1 MPSLGVIVRSS
12 LFAAL
17 VVVITPPYALLAW
30 LVAPLPAR
38 ARYRIVTSW
47 SHLVVALARSICR
60 IRYRVEGHAAPPGG
74 PYIVLAK
81 HQSAWETL
89 AFQVLFPPQVLV
101 LKRGLLWVPFF
112 GWGLATLS
120 PITVKRGAPARTLR
134 RLLEQ
139 GRNRLAQGFWVI
151 VFPEGT
157 RVRPGERRR
166 FQAGGA
172 WLACRTNV
180 PVIPVAHNAGE
191 LWPKNGFLKYPG
203 TITVSIGAPI
213 APAGRSPDELNAAVE
228 RWIEQEMARIGA
240 QARAPRSRRRPARAS
255 AEIR

>member
-1 MPSLGVIVRSS
+1 MANLAVFIRSS
-12 LFAAL
+12 LFSLAVIA
-17 VVVITPPYALLAW
+17 ITPPYALVAL
-30 LVAPLPAR
+30 LVIPLPAR

-47 SHLVVALARSICR
+47 SHVVIALARAICG
-60 IRYRVEGHAAPPGG
+60 IRYRIEGRVQRASG

-120 PITVKRGAPARTLR
+120 PITVKRGARSQSLR

-139 GRNRLAQGFWVI
+139 GKDRLRQGFWVVI
-151 VFPEGT
+151 FPEGT
-157 RVRPGERRR
+157 RVPPGKRVR
-166 FQAGGA
+166 FQPGGA
-172 WLACRTNV
+172 WLACRTEV
-180 PVIPVAHNAGE
+180 PVIPVAHNAGA

-203 TITVSIGAPI
+203 TVTVSIGAPV
-213 APAGRSPDELNAAVE
+213 ATAGRKPEELNREIEA
-228 RWIEQEMARIGA
+228 WIEREVARIGHLAERGGEDRAARSSA
-240 QARAPRSRRRPARAS
+240 QTR
-255 AEIR
+255 

>member
-1 MPSLGVIVRSS
+1 MPNLGVIVRST
-12 LFAAL
+12 LFATL
-17 VVVITPPYALLAW
+17 VIGITPPYALLSW

-47 SHLVVALARSICR
+47 SRIVISLARSICR
-60 IRYRVEGHAAPPGG
+60 IHYRVEGHPAPRGG

-89 AFQVLFPPQVLV
+89 AFQVLFPPQVSV

-120 PITVKRGAPARTLR
+120 PITVKRGAPAQTLR

-139 GRNRLAQGFWVI
+139 GTDRLAQGLWVI

-157 RVRPGERRR
+157 RVRPGERAK

-180 PVIPVAHNAGE
+180 PVLPVAHNAGE
-191 LWPKNGFLKYPG
+191 LWPKNGFLKFPG

-213 APAGRSPDELNAAVE
+213 PSAGRSADELNQAVQT
-228 RWIEQEMARIGA
+228 WIEHEMARISNHSKA
-240 QARAPRSRRRPARAS
+240 DRARARS
-255 AEIR
+255 